1 MPTIVQTFQG
11 RVTGLWGQASIRGAD
26 GKMHPLKLGDL
37 IQQGDVILTTQDG
50 IVRLSPEGSDIELA
64 EGSGG
69 AKKPAIDEIDRVI
82 SALNDADP
90 QAATAAG
97 LAGGDGA
104 GDLTPGLRVDRVS
117 EGLTPFALLQGAS
130 GDEPLRNIRPPAAT
144 TDAVATDAPGPS
156 SIRTPP
162 IAATSRA
169 LQTQLRSTGSCT
181 SI

>member
-1 MPTIVQTFQG
+1 MC
-11 RVTGLWGQASIRGAD
+11 IRD
-26 GKMHPLKLGDL
+26 
-37 IQQGDVILTTQDG
+37 
-50 IVRLSPEGSDIELA
+50 S
-64 EGSGG
+64 
-69 AKKPAIDEIDRVI
+69 VI

-144 TDAVATDAPGPS
+144 TDAVATDAPAPVEPPANNAPATGALFAGCRRRHGRDSDQHTVDGCRIGQRHGP
-156 SIRTPP
+156 
-162 IAATSRA
+162 
-169 LQTQLRSTGSCT
+169 
-181 SI
+181 